1 MNINLMEYYGVD
13 WMIFLFTI
21 LQMWLLGE
29 KKRSSWVAGGLLA
42 ITSGIFGWMIDSFA
56 IVFMN
61 LIFLFFDAWNYVKWS
76 SPKDA

>member
-42 ITSGIFGWMIDSFA
+42 IASGIFGWMIDSFA